1 MKYEWTA
8 SMASGD
14 AEIDAAH
21 RTMIDTINRLD
32 DAVARGTEQAEVP
45 GILSFLEV
53 YAWRHFSHE
62 EACFLRHQCPAAEAN
77 QRAHAG
83 FVERFTRLRDAL
95 MRDGI
100 TPGRVRAL
108 QEALGDWLVNH
119 IAKVDTTLLPCI
131 K

>member
-32 DAVARGTEQAEVP
+32 DAVARGAEVAEVP
-45 GILSFLEV
+45 GILSFLEA

-62 EACFLRHQCPAAEAN
+62 EGCFMRHQCPAAEAN
-77 QRAHAG
+77 QRAHAD
-83 FVERFTRLRDAL
+83 FVERFTRLRDDL
-95 MRDGI
+95 MRDGV
-100 TPGRVRAL
+100 TPERVTTL
-108 QEALGDWLVNH
+108 QAALGDWLVNH